1 MPAQL
6 PSRIYVAAVIAA
18 GALLLGGLIARGFDD
33 VVESADIGLVLLVV
47 AVLAG
52 ELSPIRLDPDEG
64 EVAPSTTF
72 TFALLLAYGIP
83 AAACAQALAS
93 IVADAVHRK
102 PARRIAF
109 NVAQYTIAIALAGLV
124 FRLVGGTLRP
134 GAFDLREL
142 IALVFAGVT
151 FFAVN
156 TGAVAIALHL
166 TSGVRVREQLSS
178 DLVPESIT
186 EAILIGL
193 APLAVVAVETNPWLL
208 PLVALPLIAVQRAG
222 RHARLS
228 QHLALHDALTGLPNR
243 TLLADRLAHALAL
256 RHRRG
261 GTLGLLL
268 LDLDRFKVVN
278 DSLGHT
284 VGDELLREVGRR
296 LGAVVRDGDTVARVG
311 GDEFVV
317 VLETLEHPGEAAEVA
332 ARIQEAIRR
341 PVVVDGREIV
351 VGASVGIVVP
361 EGDEEVETI
370 VRNADLAMYRAK
382 AEGRGRHETFVD
394 ALAIGAAERLATETA
409 LRRAIAESELRLVYQ
424 PILDLEDGRPAGL
437 EALVRWQHPDRG
449 LLGPGAFLPVARD
462 SGLLPG
468 VTTWVLRAAVEQL
481 RRWADAGDG
490 VALPLVHVNIPAVQL
505 TDPSFADRV
514 LRLLEETGVEPGR
527 LCLEVTEDALVDVSG
542 PGLELLGRLRESGVA
557 IALDDFGTGYSS
569 LSQLREL
576 PVDVLKIDLSFI
588 SRLTREPADA
598 TIVRTIIELAHG
610 LGLRATAEGV
620 ETQEQVQ
627 ALRRLGCDRGQGYLF
642 SRPVPAD
649 EVWALLRE
657 RVGTEAAG

>member
-1 MPAQL
+1 
-6 PSRIYVAAVIAA
+6 
-18 GALLLGGLIARGFDD
+18 
-33 VVESADIGLVLLVV
+33 
-47 AVLAG
+47 
-52 ELSPIRLDPDEG
+52 
-64 EVAPSTTF
+64 
-72 TFALLLAYGIP
+72 
-83 AAACAQALAS
+83 
-93 IVADAVHRK
+93 
-102 PARRIAF
+102 
-109 NVAQYTIAIALAGLV
+109 
-124 FRLVGGTLRP
+124 
-134 GAFDLREL
+134 
-142 IALVFAGVT
+142 
-151 FFAVN
+151 
-156 TGAVAIALHL
+156 
-166 TSGVRVREQLSS
+166 
-178 DLVPESIT
+178 
-186 EAILIGL
+186 
-193 APLAVVAVETNPWLL
+193 
-208 PLVALPLIAVQRAG
+208 
-222 RHARLS
+222 
-228 QHLALHDALTGLPNR
+228 
-243 TLLADRLAHALAL
+243 
-256 RHRRG
+256 
-261 GTLGLLL
+261 
-268 LDLDRFKVVN
+268 
-278 DSLGHT
+278 
-284 VGDELLREVGRR
+284 
-296 LGAVVRDGDTVARVG
+296 
-311 GDEFVV
+311 
-317 VLETLEHPGEAAEVA
+317 
-332 ARIQEAIRR
+332 
-341 PVVVDGREIV
+341 VVDGREIV

-437 EALVRWQHPDRG
+437 EALVRWEHPDRG

-468 VTTWVLRAAVEQL
+468 VTSWVLRAAVEQL
-481 RRWADAGDG
+481 RRWAADAGDG